1 MLVFSTLMAGIIW
14 MSFTMWILDIP
25 YEWEKIEGN
34 LLFSMLY
41 LVVATTILTLF
52 LYQKA
57 TLILG
62 PKKSYGI
69 YLYKSIFSCFNNVYF

>member
-1 MLVFSTLMAGIIW
+1 
-14 MSFTMWILDIP
+14 
-25 YEWEKIEGN
+25 
-34 LLFSMLY
+34 MLY

-62 PKKSYGI
+62 PKPTPRKEG
-69 YLYKSIFSCFNNVYF
+69 FPNGTTMPRN